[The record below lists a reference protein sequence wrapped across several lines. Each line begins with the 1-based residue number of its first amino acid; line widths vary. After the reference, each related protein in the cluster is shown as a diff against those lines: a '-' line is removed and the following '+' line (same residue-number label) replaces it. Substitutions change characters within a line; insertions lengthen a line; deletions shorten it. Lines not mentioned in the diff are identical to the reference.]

1 MVEPAT
7 ASAPVRRDAPFGQME
22 ASMSDLMVRLQKL
35 TKCLNVYLDT
45 TDQRGYGLFAAKTFA
60 KGSTLIVDEDGDYY
74 QGVMTLV
81 EALRQ
86 GHDLSQDLFQIGDDA
101 FLLPNGN
108 LDDFVNHSCRPTTG
122 LRLTPLGYRMI
133 ALVDIAPGDELTY
146 DYSTYI
152 GDTPER
158 LACACGAPGCRGMIG
173 PFHALPPELRRAYLA
188 QGVVGRFAVPHEDL
202 TPAGLPAAAERESAP
217 A

>member
-1 MVEPAT
+1 
-7 ASAPVRRDAPFGQME
+7 ME

-35 TKCLNVYLDT
+35 TKCLNVYLDA
-45 TDQRGYGLFAAKTFA
+45 TDQRGYGLFAAKPFA
-60 KGSTLIVDEDGDYY
+60 RGSTLIVDEDGDYY
-74 QGVMTLV
+74 TGVMTLV
-81 EALRQ
+81 EALRR
-86 GHDLSQDLFQIGDDA
+86 GHDLSQDLFQIGHDA

-158 LACACGAPGCRGMIG
+158 LACACGAAECRGIIG
-173 PFHALPPELRRAYLA
+173 PFHELPRDRRRAYLA
-188 QGVVGRFAVPHEDL
+188 QGVVGRFAVPPEDL
-202 TPAGLPAAAERESAP
+202 AETPETSEAERVA
-217 A
+217 ALA